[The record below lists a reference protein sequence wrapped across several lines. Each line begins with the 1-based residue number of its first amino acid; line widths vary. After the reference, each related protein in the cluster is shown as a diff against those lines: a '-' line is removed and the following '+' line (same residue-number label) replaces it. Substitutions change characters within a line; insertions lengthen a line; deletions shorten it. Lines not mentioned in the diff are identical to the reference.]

1 MAGYKTW
8 SADDVLAAA
17 DLNSY
22 LMAQAVPQF
31 ASAAVRSGAILSPAE
46 GQLTYRIDG
55 DVYELWNGS
64 AWTALGGAIGTA
76 TNAAYAAT
84 ATNAA
89 YAATAGTATNAAY
102 AATAGTATNAAYA
115 ATAGTATNASKVS
128 NQTVFIQSTTPTANA
143 TNDIWFW

>member
-22 LMAQAVPQF
+22 LMAQAVPRF
-31 ASAAVRSGAILSPAE
+31 ADTSTRAGAILSPAE

-64 AWTALGGAIGTA
+64 GWVALGGAIGTA
-76 TNAAYAAT
+76 TV
-84 ATNAA
+84 
-89 YAATAGTATNAAY
+89 AATAGTATY
-102 AATAGTATNAAYA
+102 ATNAGTNNTITTFTNAGI
-115 ATAGTATNASKVS
+115 TAGNYVGFQLTNVS
-128 NQTVFIQSTTPTANA
+128 GVPTRCMI
-143 TNDIWFW
+143 TFEYTED

>member
-22 LMAQAVPQF
+22 LMAQAVPRF
-31 ASAAVRSGAILSPAE
+31 ADTSTRSGAILSPAE

-55 DVYELWNGS
+55 DVFELWNGS
-64 AWTALGGAIGTA
+64 AWVDLGGAIGTA
-76 TNAAYAAT
+76 T
-84 ATNAA
+84 
-89 YAATAGTATNAAY
+89 
-102 AATAGTATNAAYA
+102 YA

-143 TNDIWFW
+143 TGDLWFY